1 MSELLIDTYCLFNDT
16 TYRSFLTFTSLV
28 SQIGWAN
35 CFLKRSTSKNL
46 SLICS
51 MQIFK
56 TSTVFIH
63 VAGWLLFLTFP
74 LLFINNEQSGFSS
87 LLLLSSPYYWLFCIT
102 YVVMFYINTLFLIP
116 KLIFTKRYFSY
127 GILVLLLLGFIYYAQ
142 PYNNLLSHN
151 ANVINV
157 LKGKSSNRSR
167 GLNQSLL
174 AQRDTVG
181 PSVSMP
187 FGPLPNKDLRM
198 QDPNLK
204 KSKSMLDLHQSSDID
219 MVSLFI
225 FMMIMGISIATST
238 VQRWQT
244 TEQKV
249 VKAESEKTTAELSF
263 LKAQINPHFLFNT
276 LNNIYTLSII
286 NSEHTSD
293 SIMKLS
299 NIMRY
304 VTDDVTN
311 DFVKL
316 NDEIDCIRDYI
327 ELQGMRLGAD
337 AEISF
342 NVKGNPKGRKIAP
355 LIFMTFIENAFKYG
369 VTKKEKTVITIDL
382 IVEPEKI
389 NFFCKNKIH
398 PYKSNL
404 ERSGIG
410 ITNTKQR
417 LAHQYPNQH
426 ELKISNDNEFFTVE
440 LCVNC

>member
-1 MSELLIDTYCLFNDT
+1 
-16 TYRSFLTFTSLV
+16 
-28 SQIGWAN
+28 
-35 CFLKRSTSKNL
+35 
-46 SLICS
+46 

-56 TSTVFIH
+56 TSTVFIQ
-63 VAGWLLFLTFP
+63 VAGWLLFLSFP

-87 LLLLSSPYYWLFCIT
+87 LLLLSSPYYWMFCIT
-102 YVVMFYINTLFLIP
+102 YILMFYINTLLLIP
-116 KLIFTKRYFSY
+116 KFIFKKRYVSY
-127 GILVLLLLGFIYYAQ
+127 GLLVLILFGFVYYAQ

-151 ANVINV
+151 TNVINV
-157 LKGKSSNRSR
+157 LKGTTGNASR
-167 GLNQSLL
+167 GLNQSLMGE
-174 AQRDTVG
+174 RDTVG
-181 PSVSMP
+181 PAVAMP
-187 FGPLPNKDLRM
+187 FGPRPNEDLRM

-204 KSKSMLDLHQSSDID
+204 KPKGVLDLHQSANID

-238 VQRWQT
+238 VRRWQN

-286 NSEHTSD
+286 NSEHTSE

-327 ELQGMRLGAD
+327 ELQRMRLGAD
-337 AEISF
+337 AEIIF
-342 NVKGNPKGRKIAP
+342 EVKGNPIGREIAP

-369 VTKKEKTVITIDL
+369 VTKKEKTVITIELNIEHDA
-382 IVEPEKI
+382 I
-389 NFFCKNKIH
+389 NFFCRNKIH
-398 PYKSNL
+398 PYKTNL
-404 ERSGIG
+404 ERTGIG

-417 LAHQYPNQH
+417 LAHQYPNRHQ
-426 ELKISNDNEFFTVE
+426 LKISDDNVFFTVE

>member
-1 MSELLIDTYCLFNDT
+1 
-16 TYRSFLTFTSLV
+16 
-28 SQIGWAN
+28 
-35 CFLKRSTSKNL
+35 
-46 SLICS
+46 

-56 TSTVFIH
+56 TSTVFIQ

-102 YVVMFYINTLFLIP
+102 YIVMFYINTLLLIP
-116 KLIFTKRYFSY
+116 RFIFKKRYISY
-127 GILVLLLLGFIYYAQ
+127 GFLVLILFGFVYYAQ

-151 ANVINV
+151 TNVINV
-157 LKGKSSNRSR
+157 LKGTTGNASS
-167 GLNQSLL
+167 GLNQSLMGR
-174 AQRDTVG
+174 RDTVG
-181 PSVSMP
+181 PSVAMP
-187 FGPLPNKDLRM
+187 FGKRPNEDLRM

-204 KSKSMLDLHQSSDID
+204 KPKSVLDLHQSPNID

-238 VQRWQT
+238 VKRWQT

-286 NSEHTSD
+286 NSEHTSE

-327 ELQGMRLGAD
+327 ELQRMRLGAD
-337 AEISF
+337 AEITF
-342 NVKGNPKGRKIAP
+342 DVKGNPIGREIAP

-382 IVEPEKI
+382 AIEPDKI
-389 NFFCKNKIH
+389 NFFCRNKIH
-398 PYKSNL
+398 PHKSNL
-404 ERSGIG
+404 ERTGIG

-417 LAHQYPNQH
+417 LAHQYPNRH
-426 ELKISNDNEFFTVE
+426 HLKISNDNVFFTVE

>member
-1 MSELLIDTYCLFNDT
+1 
-16 TYRSFLTFTSLV
+16 
-28 SQIGWAN
+28 
-35 CFLKRSTSKNL
+35 
-46 SLICS
+46 

-56 TSTVFIH
+56 TPTFFIH
-63 VAGWLLFLTFP
+63 IAGWLLFLTFP

-87 LLLLSSPYYWLFCIT
+87 LLLLSSPYYWLFCLT
-102 YVVMFYINTLFLIP
+102 YTLMFYINTLILIP
-116 KLIFTKRYFSY
+116 QFIFKGKYIIY
-127 GILVLLLLGFIYYAQ
+127 GIAVLGLFAFVYFAQ

-151 ANVINV
+151 TNKIGE
-157 LKGKSSNRSR
+157 LKRSSK

-174 AQRDTVG
+174 AGQDTIG
-181 PSVSMP
+181 PNMSLP

-198 QDPNLK
+198 QDPNQKRQKGL
-204 KSKSMLDLHQSSDID
+204 MDLHQPSNID

-238 VQRWQT
+238 VQRWQS

-249 VKAESEKTTAELSF
+249 VKAESEKASAELSF

-286 NSEHTSD
+286 NSEHTSE

-311 DFVKL
+311 NFVKL

-327 ELQGMRLGAD
+327 SLQQMRLATNSQVTFEVD
-337 AEISF
+337 
-342 NVKGNPKGRKIAP
+342 GNTNGRQIAP

-369 VTKKEKTVITIDL
+369 LTKKEITVITIKL
-382 IVEPEKI
+382 NIEAEKI
-389 NFFCKNKIH
+389 NFFCQNKIH
-398 PYKSNL
+398 PHQSNL
-404 ERSGIG
+404 ERTGIG
-410 ITNTKQR
+410 ISNTKQR
-417 LAHQYPNQH
+417 LQSLYPKNHQ
-426 ELKISNDNEFFTVE
+426 LDITNDNEIFTVE
-440 LCVNC
+440 LCINC

>member
-1 MSELLIDTYCLFNDT
+1 
-16 TYRSFLTFTSLV
+16 
-28 SQIGWAN
+28 
-35 CFLKRSTSKNL
+35 
-46 SLICS
+46 

-102 YVVMFYINTLFLIP
+102 YVVMFYINSLFLIP

-127 GILVLLLLGFIYYAQ
+127 GILVLILFGFVYYAQ

-151 ANVINV
+151 TTVINV
-157 LKGKSSNRSR
+157 LKGTPGNRSR

-174 AQRDTVG
+174 AQPDTVG
-181 PSVSMP
+181 PSVGMP

-204 KSKSMLDLHQSSDID
+204 KPKSMLDLHQSPDID

-225 FMMIMGISIATST
+225 FMMVIGISVATST
-238 VQRWQT
+238 VQQWQT

-249 VKAESEKTTAELSF
+249 VIAEAEKTTAELSF

-316 NDEIDCIRDYI
+316 SDEIDCIRDYI
-327 ELQGMRLGAD
+327 ELQSMRLGAD

-342 NVKGNPKGRKIAP
+342 NVEGNPNNREIAP

-382 IVEPEKI
+382 TIDPEKI
-389 NFFCKNKIH
+389 NFFCQNKIH
-398 PYKSNL
+398 PHKSNL
-404 ERSGIG
+404 ERTGIG

-426 ELKISNDNEFFTVE
+426 ELKISNNNKFFTVE